1 MPKSV
6 IWRSLSFTFLL
17 YLYLKMDSRRRKW
30 NIVREKKMVGNVLDW
45 KAIYAVVYADKY
57 ASHTTVYVKFHY
69 KCNTLSN
76 SNKMTRGR
84 KCREEGRR
92 GGRDGTVECVAMRRL
107 WVNWPGRGHVR
118 FIGII
123 IHCRLSPPT
132 LRPALR

>member
-6 IWRSLSFTFLL
+6 VWRSLSFTF
-17 YLYLKMDSRRRKW
+17 YFILYLKMDSRRRKW
-30 NIVREKKMVGNVLDW
+30 KFFRENKMVGLVLDW
-45 KAIYAVVYADKY
+45 KAISAVVYADKY
-57 ASHTTVYVKFHY
+57 ASHMMVY
-69 KCNTLSN
+69 LSN
-76 SNKMTRGR
+76 SNKMTRER

-92 GGRDGTVECVAMRRL
+92 GGRDGTVECVTMRRL